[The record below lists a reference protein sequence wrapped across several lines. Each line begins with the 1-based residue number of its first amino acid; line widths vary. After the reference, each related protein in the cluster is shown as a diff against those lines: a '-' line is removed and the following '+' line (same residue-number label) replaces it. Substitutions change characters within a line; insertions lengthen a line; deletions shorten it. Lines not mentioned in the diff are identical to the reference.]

1 MPMDYSGDE
10 GNEGTRDWK
19 PRANRV
25 VEELSA
31 QDSSNDDDKGDLGE
45 YLTGPVMEA
54 TSARSWGGGRSRGP
68 AEPTANLLTH
78 AYKSENVLASQPA
91 QAASAHYL
99 RPRRRAVRS
108 NATHAMPNVGE

>member
-54 TSARSWGGGRSRGP
+54 TSARSWGGGEAGGP
-68 AEPTANLLTH
+68 LNLRRTCSPMH
-78 AYKSENVLASQPA
+78 TNQRT
-91 QAASAHYL
+91 YL
-99 RPRRRAVRS
+99 RRS
-108 NATHAMPNVGE
+108 LLRLQVPTT